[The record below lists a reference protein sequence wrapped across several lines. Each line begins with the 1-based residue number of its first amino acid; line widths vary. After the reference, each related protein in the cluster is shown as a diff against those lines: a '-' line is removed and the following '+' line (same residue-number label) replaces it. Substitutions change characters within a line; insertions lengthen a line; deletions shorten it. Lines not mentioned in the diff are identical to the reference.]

1 MNPLRRWK
9 NVDIAG
15 RKPDTTHVRIVWFS
29 KCGQGGSFL
38 VLRFEAA
45 NYIHQLRTRFG
56 RLASL
61 KVTPE

>member
-1 MNPLRRWK
+1 MNPLRRWRRS
-9 NVDIAG
+9 DIMN

-38 VLRFEAA
+38 VLRCEAA

-61 KVTPE
+61 KVNPE